1 MSHWLINFFDIHI
14 DTHFGKSE
22 SSPNLSVSP
31 GTELKQFSRESFFF
45 KCTSV
50 FFLFV
55 KIYVLRKIN
64 KNLNKKISVTRLFLS
79 DWVGLKRRTLLLD
92 EANQFLTRRK
102 KTTLKVFVWHLKIE
116 QLRIRIKLDIQDVP
130 TTLAVISCN

>member
-1 MSHWLINFFDIHI
+1 MYL
-14 DTHFGKSE
+14 
-22 SSPNLSVSP
+22 
-31 GTELKQFSRESFFF
+31 
-45 KCTSV
+45 C

-64 KNLNKKISVTRLFLS
+64 KNLNKKISVTRLLLS

-130 TTLAVISCN
+130 TTLALISCN

>member
-1 MSHWLINFFDIHI
+1 MILGKENH
-14 DTHFGKSE
+14 HFGQSIYVITKS
-22 SSPNLSVSP
+22 SSITRDCSKTIIILSRI
-31 GTELKQFSRESFFF
+31 LFL
-45 KCTSV
+45 KCT
-50 FFLFV
+50 FFFV

-64 KNLNKKISVTRLFLS
+64 KNLNKKISVTRLLLS
-79 DWVGLKRRTLLLD
+79 DWVGLKRRRLLLD

-130 TTLAVISCN
+130 TTLALISCN